1 VANRE
6 LKDRL
11 SDDKY
16 CFACGT
22 LNPIGLRMEVAYREG
37 KAISRLAVRREFQ
50 GWKNIVHGGVVATIL
65 DEIMAHAVTHYAGKA
80 VTTTLQI
87 TYRIPMHVGQE
98 IQAEGYIVQRK
109 SRGALAKGEIRR
121 VDNEEVLATSESRL
135 VFLQ

>member
-1 VANRE
+1 
-6 LKDRL
+6 
-11 SDDKY
+11 
-16 CFACGT
+16 
-22 LNPIGLRMEVAYREG
+22 
-37 KAISRLAVRREFQ
+37 
-50 GWKNIVHGGVVATIL
+50 VVATIL

-121 VDNEEVLATSESRL
+121 VDNEEVLATAESRL